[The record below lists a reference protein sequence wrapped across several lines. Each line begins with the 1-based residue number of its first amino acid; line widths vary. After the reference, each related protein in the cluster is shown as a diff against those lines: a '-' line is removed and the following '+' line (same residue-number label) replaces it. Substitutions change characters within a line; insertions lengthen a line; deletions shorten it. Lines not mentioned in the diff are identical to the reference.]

1 VEEGY
6 DAVLEDNVRVR
17 ADAPALLAQL
27 PAVPPGEAEA
37 DGKWLRYYG
46 YLGRE
51 EDMEAAHAAQSERSE
66 ADGAGAGAGAGAG
79 PRARWAEWPVF
90 TETRSG
96 RTADLFWGA
105 YAYSISPPA
114 ATAFL
119 ATLRSHWRT
128 MLFRQRRRGAIK
140 ATPIDRAMPFCMR
153 GADERLPGAA
163 RAACC
168 SRLSICSPPL
178 FFRAPMLPSELHTK
192 WDRRFF
198 DTTTAQLRLHGVD
211 WGAVWLLPEERER
224 VARLL
229 QEPAAASCPPPE

>member
-1 VEEGY
+1 MEEGY
-6 DAVLEDNVRVR
+6 DIVLEDNVRVR
-17 ADAPALLAQL
+17 TDAPALLAQL
-27 PAVPPGEAEA
+27 PSMSTEGPGAEA
-37 DGKWLRYYG
+37 KWLQYYG

-51 EDMEAAHAAQSERSE
+51 VDMQEAHAKLCDRPGV
-66 ADGAGAGAGAGAG
+66 DGSR
-79 PRARWAEWPVF
+79 PMQWAEWPVF

-114 ATAFL
+114 VSAFIG
-119 ATLRSHWRT
+119 TIRSHWRT

-153 GADERLPGAA
+153 GADERLPHTA
-163 RAACC
+163 RSACT
-168 SRLSICSPPL
+168 SQLSLCSPPL

-211 WGAVWLLPEERER
+211 WDVVWLLPEERQR
-224 VARLL
+224 VAMLL
-229 QEPAAASCPPPE
+229 QESGASNSPPE